1 MVRPSC
7 HHSPSSHAAPIRE
20 AGEALR
26 ASPRRRRLPA
36 STLAVGL
43 GAGVVLFADL
53 LVVAG
58 GSRPA
63 PYEVVVAAVVP
74 RVPTEL
80 VVVPVSE
87 TVDRPLP
94 VSETIDRPPPAPAP
108 LAPAAPAPRHH
119 RRGVASWFGAPKG
132 TCAHRTI
139 PKGTIVTVTRAGS
152 DATVTCRVAD
162 WGPAD
167 TSRVIDLSRDTFVAL
182 ARAEVGLIDVHI
194 RW

>member
-1 MVRPSC
+1 M
-7 HHSPSSHAAPIRE
+7 
-20 AGEALR
+20 
-26 ASPRRRRLPA
+26 
-36 STLAVGL
+36 GL
-43 GAGVVLFADL
+43 CAGVVLFADL

-80 VVVPVSE
+80 VVVPVSL
-87 TVDRPLP
+87 TVDQPPAATAPLP
-94 VSETIDRPPPAPAP
+94 
-108 LAPAAPAPRHH
+108 PAAPAPRHH

-167 TSRVIDLSRDTFVAL
+167 TSRIIDLSRDTFVAL
-182 ARAEVGLIDVHI
+182 AGAEVGLIDVHI